1 MTQSKTNVITRI
13 FSNLGYKLTALALS
27 LLIWY
32 VVQGEEI
39 LEVNAKLDVHVEVS
53 GSSAVRDYEVI
64 SRDITLRG
72 PRLLVGTFRGKSMDA
87 IIRVPASKIGS
98 LRYRL
103 DKEFIPNFDSRI
115 RLTIHDPYVAFV
127 VEEKLTKSLLVK
139 PTILGEV
146 TGDIVLD
153 EAVSVPASIEV
164 SGARSE
170 VSKLTHLLTDPI
182 DVSTLTSTKVVTLGI
197 AKANLPAVTLS
208 DYEVKVSLVVGPK
221 KSIKTVSFIP
231 LLVEGSVYSSSVRP
245 LSISAMIRAADGI
258 IDQLGTKDIHA
269 FINAKDLVP
278 GHYDLPIRT
287 KGPDGVVI
295 QEVNPKTASVEIF
308 NHKKRD

>member
-1 MTQSKTNVITRI
+1 MTQSKTNKLKRV

-27 LLIWY
+27 LLVWY
-32 VVQGEEI
+32 VVQSEEI
-39 LEVNAKLDVHVEVS
+39 LEVNAKLDVNIEVT

-72 PRLLVGTFRGKSMDA
+72 PRLLVGAYQGKSMPA
-87 IIRVPASKIGS
+87 IIRVPATKIGT

-115 RLTIHDPYVAFV
+115 RLTIHDPYVSFV

-146 TGDIVLD
+146 TGDVILD
-153 EAVSVPASIEV
+153 DVIPVPASIEV

-170 VSKLTHLLTDPI
+170 VSKLTYLSTDPL
-182 DVSTLTSTKVVTLGI
+182 DVSSLTSTKVVTLGI
-197 AKANLPAVTLS
+197 AKANLPTVTLS
-208 DYEVKVSLVVGPK
+208 DYEVKVTLVVGPK

-231 LLVEGSVYSSSVRP
+231 VTVEGSVYSSSVRP
-245 LSISAMIRAADGI
+245 LSISAMIRAPDGM
-258 IDQLGTKDIHA
+258 IDQLGTKDFHA
-269 FINAKDLVP
+269 FIEAKDLVP
-278 GHYDLPIRT
+278 GHYDLPLRT
-287 KGPDGVVI
+287 KGPDGVII
-295 QEVNPKTASVEIF
+295 QEINPKTASVEIF